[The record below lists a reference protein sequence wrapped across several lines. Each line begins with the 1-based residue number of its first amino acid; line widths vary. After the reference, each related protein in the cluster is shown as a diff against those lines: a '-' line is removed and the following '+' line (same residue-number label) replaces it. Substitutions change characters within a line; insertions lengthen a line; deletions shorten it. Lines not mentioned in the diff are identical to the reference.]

1 MDKIESIAERIEEIR
16 SILPDSVRLIAVSK
30 QVSPEAIRA
39 AYGAGIRDFGENRV
53 GEAAEKQDQLQDLT
67 DITWHLI
74 GHLQSNKAA
83 KALEKFQW
91 IQSVDS
97 LKLAQRLDRLAGEL
111 SCRPFICL
119 QVKLLPDPDKFGWK
133 VSELMADLAELNK
146 CRHLQIRGL
155 MTILPLGL
163 DDSQSLEGFHGLG
176 RLAEKIDGLNLSN
189 IKMEQL
195 SMGMSLDYHLAISA
209 GATMIRLGRV
219 LFGDRKIM
227 GENAV

>member
-1 MDKIESIAERIEEIR
+1 M
-16 SILPDSVRLIAVSK
+16 
-30 QVSPEAIRA
+30 
-39 AYGAGIRDFGENRV
+39 
-53 GEAAEKQDQLQDLT
+53 
-67 DITWHLI
+67 
-74 GHLQSNKAA
+74 QSNKAA

-111 SCRPFICL
+111 SYRPFICL
-119 QVKLLPDPDKFGWK
+119 QVKVLPEPDKFGWN

-155 MTILPLGL
+155 MTILPQSL
-163 DDSQSLEGFHGLG
+163 DDSQSIEGFNGLG

-195 SMGMSLDYHLAISA
+195 SIGMSLDYHLAISA
-209 GATMIRLGRV
+209 GATMMRLGRV
-219 LFGDRKIM
+219 
-227 GENAV
+227 

>member
-1 MDKIESIAERIEEIR
+1 M
-16 SILPDSVRLIAVSK
+16 AVSK

-53 GEAAEKQDQLQDLT
+53 REATEKQEELQDLT

-83 KALEKFQW
+83 KALEQFQW
-91 IQSVDS
+91 IHSVDS

-119 QVKLLPDPDKFGWK
+119 QVKILPDPDKFGWN
-133 VSELMADLAELNK
+133 VSELMTDLAELNK

-155 MTILPLGL
+155 MTILPQGL
-163 DDSQSLEGFHGLG
+163 DDSQSMEGFNGLR

-209 GATMIRLGRV
+209 GATIIRLGRV
-219 LFGDRKIM
+219 LFGERKIL
-227 GENAV
+227 GENAVKQ